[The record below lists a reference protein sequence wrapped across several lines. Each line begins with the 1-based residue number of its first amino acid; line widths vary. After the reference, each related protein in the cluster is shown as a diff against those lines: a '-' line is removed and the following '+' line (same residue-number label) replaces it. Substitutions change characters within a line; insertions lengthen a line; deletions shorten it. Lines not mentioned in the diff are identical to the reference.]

1 MCCLEE
7 RLPAGIYPWLPGSD
21 ATYAVFNV
29 AFEKGTISAKA
40 FDENGEE
47 ITEFEGNASV
57 STPDGATKLKVSAD
71 KTELVADGSSLAYVT
86 VNVTDA
92 NGNLNT
98 KATNTINFTL
108 EGNGSIA
115 GVDNGDQATTDK
127 FQQASV
133 LPDSTSARINAY
145 AGKALVIIKSTKDA
159 GDIKLNITSGGMTAQ
174 SIRIQTK
181 AAANTSSDAISSY
194 RMSKHCYILSGSSSI
209 PLPQSVEATFAN
221 GTTKNLP
228 VTWNDYD
235 KDALKKSK
243 AIFQVTGS
251 IKNGEE
257 KIPVTMTIH
266 VYSQIVT
273 AQNYSGITAPD
284 TMPTLPTVSMTYSK
298 DGSAFEEFPVTWDT
312 SKLTNTSFS
321 KVGGLVTINGSV
333 TALGETYPVTAS
345 IRVAS
350 PVYGESV
357 NIAPDYL
364 DLTQSCK
371 SASDNLLAIVD
382 GIRSDT
388 NGGGSSSSLRWTNWN
403 TRNDTDSPVITLTW
417 ATAHLVDQI
426 NLYYYTENVS
436 TSQEPTSVKFE
447 YSLDGSDF
455 VEIDHEEAVKIPDV
469 TTGSATDKIS
479 NGYSFKLKSTINPI
493 AVRIILGHDTG
504 KFIGLTEVEVMSSS
518 ISYTR
523 NRSASLKGIT
533 YGTKSIT
540 FNQNTSYK
548 ITGDSFDSNLLK
560 ISNDVNAAVSVI
572 PVSDKQFT
580 LISVSED
587 GSETKTYTITLTE
600 NGSGETETETPAT
613 ETETETPATETEA
626 ETPATETET
635 ETETPATETETPVTH
650 PPLTERPETEAPET
664 SSNDKN
670 ESQTPAAKPET
681 PSTDK
686 PQTPSTPALK
696 KGDTFKVKNIQ
707 YKVLNVSKKTVAVV
721 KGTDRKPGKV
731 TKVTIPNTVKDAA
744 GKTTFTVTQIQ
755 ANAFKNYKNL
765 KSVIIGKNVTSI
777 GKNSFYG
784 CQKLKKVTFKGTS
797 VKTIKSKA
805 FKKTASKVTVSVPK
819 SIRNNKKKAAA
830 FQKKL
835 TKSGMSKKLKLK

>member
-1 MCCLEE
+1 M
-7 RLPAGIYPWLPGSD
+7 
-21 ATYAVFNV
+21 
-29 AFEKGTISAKA
+29 
-40 FDENGEE
+40 
-47 ITEFEGNASV
+47 
-57 STPDGATKLKVSAD
+57 
-71 KTELVADGSSLAYVT
+71 
-86 VNVTDA
+86 TDA

-613 ETETETPATETEA
+613 EPETETPATETEA

-784 CQKLKKVTFKGTS
+784 CQKLAKVTFKGTS

-835 TKSGMSKKLKLK
+835 TKSGISKKLKLK

>member
-1 MCCLEE
+1 M
-7 RLPAGIYPWLPGSD
+7 
-21 ATYAVFNV
+21 
-29 AFEKGTISAKA
+29 
-40 FDENGEE
+40 
-47 ITEFEGNASV
+47 
-57 STPDGATKLKVSAD
+57 
-71 KTELVADGSSLAYVT
+71 
-86 VNVTDA
+86 
-92 NGNLNT
+92 
-98 KATNTINFTL
+98 
-108 EGNGSIA
+108 
-115 GVDNGDQATTDK
+115 
-127 FQQASV
+127 
-133 LPDSTSARINAY
+133 
-145 AGKALVIIKSTKDA
+145 
-159 GDIKLNITSGGMTAQ
+159 
-174 SIRIQTK
+174 
-181 AAANTSSDAISSY
+181 
-194 RMSKHCYILSGSSSI
+194 
-209 PLPQSVEATFAN
+209 
-221 GTTKNLP
+221 
-228 VTWNDYD
+228 
-235 KDALKKSK
+235 
-243 AIFQVTGS
+243 
-251 IKNGEE
+251 
-257 KIPVTMTIH
+257 
-266 VYSQIVT
+266 
-273 AQNYSGITAPD
+273 
-284 TMPTLPTVSMTYSK
+284 
-298 DGSAFEEFPVTWDT
+298 
-312 SKLTNTSFS
+312 
-321 KVGGLVTINGSV
+321 
-333 TALGETYPVTAS
+333 
-345 IRVAS
+345 
-350 PVYGESV
+350 
-357 NIAPDYL
+357 
-364 DLTQSCK
+364 
-371 SASDNLLAIVD
+371 
-382 GIRSDT
+382 
-388 NGGGSSSSLRWTNWN
+388 
-403 TRNDTDSPVITLTW
+403 
-417 ATAHLVDQI
+417 
-426 NLYYYTENVS
+426 
-436 TSQEPTSVKFE
+436 
-447 YSLDGSDF
+447 
-455 VEIDHEEAVKIPDV
+455 
-469 TTGSATDKIS
+469 
-479 NGYSFKLKSTINPI
+479 
-493 AVRIILGHDTG
+493 
-504 KFIGLTEVEVMSSS
+504 
-518 ISYTR
+518 
-523 NRSASLKGIT
+523 
-533 YGTKSIT
+533 
-540 FNQNTSYK
+540 
-548 ITGDSFDSNLLK
+548 
-560 ISNDVNAAVSVI
+560 NAAVSVI

-613 ETETETPATETEA
+613 EPET

>member
-1 MCCLEE
+1 
-7 RLPAGIYPWLPGSD
+7 
-21 ATYAVFNV
+21 
-29 AFEKGTISAKA
+29 
-40 FDENGEE
+40 
-47 ITEFEGNASV
+47 
-57 STPDGATKLKVSAD
+57 
-71 KTELVADGSSLAYVT
+71 
-86 VNVTDA
+86 
-92 NGNLNT
+92 
-98 KATNTINFTL
+98 
-108 EGNGSIA
+108 
-115 GVDNGDQATTDK
+115 
-127 FQQASV
+127 
-133 LPDSTSARINAY
+133 
-145 AGKALVIIKSTKDA
+145 
-159 GDIKLNITSGGMTAQ
+159 
-174 SIRIQTK
+174 
-181 AAANTSSDAISSY
+181 
-194 RMSKHCYILSGSSSI
+194 
-209 PLPQSVEATFAN
+209 
-221 GTTKNLP
+221 
-228 VTWNDYD
+228 
-235 KDALKKSK
+235 
-243 AIFQVTGS
+243 
-251 IKNGEE
+251 
-257 KIPVTMTIH
+257 MTIH

-613 ETETETPATETEA
+613 ETETETPATETETETPATETEA